1 MIFILGFYPFMK
13 KILLLFTYLFLQC
26 FFLSAG
32 TKDSLLVLLKEI
44 PDTSEKIHSLN
55 KWAFDYRITN
65 PELSIDLLQ
74 GAIQLSN
81 KSKDTT
87 GLARSYH
94 SLGTIFYFQAK
105 YPEALDNFLK
115 SLKIR
120 EFIKDS
126 INIAKGYNN
135 VALIHFEQDNIEQS
149 LFYHQKSIDIKLKLN
164 DKAGLASSYG
174 NIGNIYFKQAK
185 KYSEKAETKQL
196 ADSLF
201 NASLNQHLKAQF
213 LQEEVV
219 RDKPDLSNV
228 LFGLSGTYNNIG
240 NVFFERALL
249 GYSRDENLKDALLF
263 HQRALKIQDT
273 INDLRGAS
281 HSYINIAGV
290 YEKTKRHQEALYN
303 YQKAL
308 SLIGDL
314 DLKESKKAIY
324 EGLSNMYEVLGDKGN
339 ALSYYKKFV
348 AIKDSIIDDVK
359 HEQIAEMQARYDTEK
374 KEQEILL
381 LNKNQKL
388 KETELEREKILKRSF
403 SIGLALAALLGVC
416 ILIILIVVWNRY
428 KLKNTISKKL
438 EEQNL
443 IIALKNK
450 EVTDSIK
457 YAKRI
462 QEAILPPDTL
472 MQKLFPE
479 HFVLYKPKDIVS
491 GDFYWAEQF
500 GNKYFLATV
509 DCTGHGVPG
518 AFMSIVGNNL
528 LNQAVNLYGI
538 DKPSLILDNVN
549 KELYKI
555 LHQTYEDSTV
565 KDGMDLSLIAINPKT
580 LVMEYAGAFNPVW
593 ILRNEK
599 MIELKGDKFP
609 VGAFVGEDLK
619 RFTQVDFQLQK
630 GDIVYLFTD
639 GYADQFGGEKG
650 KKFKYRQ
657 LESKLLE
664 IHTQQMQK
672 QKTILETTFENWRG
686 TLEQVDDVCIVAVKI

>member
-1 MIFILGFYPFMK
+1 MK
-13 KILLLFTYLFLQC
+13 IKLLLFLF
-26 FFLSAG
+26 FISHSSFLSAD
-32 TKDSLLVLLKEI
+32 TKDSLFVQLKEI
-44 PDTSEKIHSLN
+44 PDTSEKIHILN

-65 PELSIDLLQ
+65 PELSIDLLKN
-74 GAIQLSN
+74 AIKLSN
-81 KSKDTT
+81 QSKDTT
-87 GLARSYH
+87 ALARSYH
-94 SLGTIFYFQAK
+94 SLGTIYYFQAN
-105 YPEALDNFLK
+105 YPDALDNFLK

-135 VALIHFEQDNIEQS
+135 VALIHFEQDNLEQS
-149 LFYHQKSIDIKLKLN
+149 LLYHRKSIDIKLKLN
-164 DKAGLASSYG
+164 DKPGLASSYG
-174 NIGNIYFKQAK
+174 NIGNIYFKEAK
-185 KYSEKAETKQL
+185 KLSENPETKNQS
-196 ADSLF
+196 DSVF
-201 NASLNQHLKAQF
+201 NVSLNQHLKAQF
-213 LQEEVV
+213 IQEELV
-219 RDKPDLSNV
+219 REKPELTNV
-228 LFGLSGTYNNIG
+228 LVGLSGTYNNIG
-240 NVFFERALL
+240 NIFFERAML
-249 GYSRDENLKDALLF
+249 GIKRDENLKDALNYHF
-263 HQRALKIQDT
+263 RALKIQDT
-273 INDLRGAS
+273 INDIRGAS
-281 HSYINIAGV
+281 HSYINIASI
-290 YEKTKRHQEALYN
+290 YDKTKKYQEALSY

-314 DLKESKKAIY
+314 DLKESKKAIFQ
-324 EGLSNMYEVLGDKGN
+324 GLSNMYEVLGDKGN
-339 ALSYYKKFV
+339 ALSYYKKYV
-348 AIKDSIIDDVK
+348 ALKDSIIDDVK
-359 HEQIAEMQARYDTEK
+359 HQQIAEMQARYDSEK

-403 SIGLALAALLGVC
+403 SIGLALAALLGIC
-416 ILIILIVVWNRY
+416 IFIILIVVWNRY

-472 MQKLFPE
+472 MQKLFPQ
-479 HFVLYKPKDIVS
+479 HFVFYKPKDIVS
-491 GDFYWAEQF
+491 GDFYWAEHF

>member
-1 MIFILGFYPFMK
+1 MK
-13 KILLLFTYLFLQC
+13 KILFLFILHFTQS
-26 FFLSAG
+26 FFLSAD
-32 TKDSLLVLLKEI
+32 TKDSLFVLLKDI

-65 PELSIDLLQ
+65 PELSINLLKN
-74 GAIQLSN
+74 AIKLSN
-81 KSKDTT
+81 QSKDTT

-94 SLGTIFYFQAK
+94 SLGTIYYFQAN
-105 YPEALDNFLK
+105 YPDALDYFLK

-135 VALIHFEQDNIEQS
+135 VALIHFEQDNLEQS
-149 LFYHQKSIDIKLKLN
+149 LLYHQKSIDIKLKLN

-174 NIGNIYFKQAK
+174 NIGNIYFKEAK
-185 KYSEKAETKQL
+185 KLSENIDTKTQ

-201 NASLNQHLKAQF
+201 GASLNQHLKAQF
-213 LQEEVV
+213 LQEEVI
-219 RDKPDLSNV
+219 REKPDLNTI

-249 GYSRDENLKDALLF
+249 GFSRDEYLKDALNYHL
-263 HQRALKIQDT
+263 RALKIQDA
-273 INDLRGAS
+273 IEDLRGAS
-281 HSYINIAGV
+281 HSYINIAGI
-290 YEKTKRHQEALYN
+290 YEKTKKHQEALNN

-308 SLIGDL
+308 QLIGDL

-324 EGLSNMYEVLGDKGN
+324 QGLSNMYEVLGDKGN
-339 ALSYYKKFV
+339 ALSFYKKYV

-359 HEQIAEMQARYDTEK
+359 HQQIAEMQALYDSEK

-381 LNKNQKL
+381 LNKNQKI

-416 ILIILIVVWNRY
+416 VFIILIVVWNRY

-462 QEAILPPDTL
+462 QEAILPPDVL
-472 MQKLFPE
+472 MQKMFPE

-555 LHQTYEDSTV
+555 LHQTYEESAV

-580 LVMEYAGAFNPVW
+580 LIMEYAGAYNPVW

-599 MIELKGDKFP
+599 IIELKGDKFP

-619 RFTQVDFQLQK
+619 HFTQIEFQLQK
-630 GDIVYLFTD
+630 GDFVYLFTD

-657 LESKLLE
+657 LENKLLE
-664 IHTQQMQK
+664 IHK
-672 QKTILETTFENWRG
+672 QTVSFQREILENTFENWKG
-686 TLEQVDDVCIVAVKI
+686 NLEQVDDVCLIGVRI

>member
-1 MIFILGFYPFMK
+1 MK
-13 KILLLFTYLFLQC
+13 IKLLFLLYFFFYG
-26 FFLSAG
+26 FFLSAD
-32 TKDSLLVLLKEI
+32 TKDSLLVLLKDV

-65 PELSIDLLQ
+65 PELSIELLQ
-74 GAIQLSN
+74 DAIKLSN

-94 SLGTIFYFQAK
+94 SLGTIYYFQAN
-105 YPEALDNFLK
+105 YPDALNYFLK

-149 LFYHQKSIDIKLKLN
+149 LLYHQKSIDIKLKLN

-185 KYSEKAETKQL
+185 KYSENKETQSQ

-219 RDKPDLSNV
+219 REKPDLANV
-228 LFGLSGTYNNIG
+228 LYGLSGTYNNIG

-249 GYSRDENLKDALLF
+249 GYSRDENLKDALTYHL
-263 HQRALKIQDT
+263 RALKIQDT

-281 HSYINIAGV
+281 HSYINIAGI
-290 YEKTKRHQEALYN
+290 YEKTKRYQEALSN

-324 EGLSNMYEVLGDKGN
+324 QGLSNMYEVLGDKGN
-339 ALSYYKKFV
+339 ALSFFKKYV

-359 HEQIAEMQARYDTEK
+359 HQQIAEMQARYDSEK

-472 MQKLFPE
+472 MHKLFPE

-491 GDFYWAEQF
+491 GDFYWAEHF

-528 LNQAVNLYGI
+528 LIQAVNLYGI

-555 LHQTYEDSTV
+555 LHQTYEDSSV
-565 KDGMDLSLIAINPKT
+565 KDGMDLSLIAINPKSLT
-580 LVMEYAGAFNPVW
+580 MEYAGAYNPVW
-593 ILRNEK
+593 VLRNEK

-609 VGAFVGEDLK
+609 VGAFVGENIK
-619 RFTQVDFQLQK
+619 RFTQIEFQLQK

-657 LESKLLE
+657 LEEKLIE
-664 IHTQQMQK
+664 IHTKTMSAQK
-672 QKTILETTFENWRG
+672 ELLEKTFDNWKG
-686 TLEQVDDVCIVAVKI
+686 YLEQVDDVCIVAVKI